1 MLYVLDLYN
10 IRTRAMD
17 DLKEARNEVM
27 HKAVRFSKD
36 DLTQEEWWEFTVI
49 ARKRRKRIGQLLG
62 LYIRSIN
69 HTFGGNDIGNA
80 NQDPGPGEG
89 V

>member
-1 MLYVLDLYN
+1 
-10 IRTRAMD
+10 MD
-17 DLKEARNEVM
+17 DPKEARNEVM
-27 HKAVRFSKD
+27 HKAVRFSQD

-69 HTFGGNDIGNA
+69 HTFGGNDIGND
-80 NQDPGPGEG
+80 NQDPGPREG